1 MRKFY
6 KLINLNINS
15 YEISL
20 SCKNQIDIFLN
31 SSFLHLH
38 ILFCLIQINNQ
49 SGSLHFGKSLFG
61 KILIETYEAGRRA
74 DHSNCHRCKLSAPK
88 PALRKS
94 WWKKE
99 QTKKSEIKIMQLT
112 YVTVELEQTQRCG
125 MQICVTRARRKCS
138 VDTINIKPVTF
149 THSITFTPLT
159 CGKVDAAWTRS
170 NDKRTILIISIFS
183 FAKSLFS
190 VSISSFSI
198 LSTFCRWSRIMYTSR
213 SVLGRDKREKKN
225 QNNRELI
232 HLV

>member
-1 MRKFY
+1 M
-6 KLINLNINS
+6 KLDVVPITPTVIVVNFPPQSQPYVNHD
-15 YEISL
+15 EK
-20 SCKNQIDIFLN
+20 KNKQ
-31 SSFLHLH
+31 
-38 ILFCLIQINNQ
+38 
-49 SGSLHFGKSLFG
+49 K
-61 KILIETYEAGRRA
+61 KV
-74 DHSNCHRCKLSAPK
+74 KLK
-88 PALRKS
+88 LCNWR
-94 WWKKE
+94 
-99 QTKKSEIKIMQLT
+99 T

-149 THSITFTPLT
+149 TRSITFTPLT

-213 SVLGRDKREKKN
+213 SVLGRDKREKKKSKQQRIN
-225 QNNRELI
+225 
-232 HLV
+232 